1 MGSEMCIRDSEMLG
15 DMEVQHLLIE
25 GGPDT
30 IDYFLE
36 QDLVDRFLLVKSEVV
51 HKKPVLVEFDLTRL
65 IRDED
70 LVWGEEKVHTWK
82 RK

>member
-1 MGSEMCIRDSEMLG
+1 MLG

-30 IDYFLE
+30 SDYFLE
-36 QDLVDRFLLVKSEVV
+36 QDLVDQFLLVKSDVV
-51 HKKPVLVEFDLTRL
+51 HKKPVLVQFDLTRL